1 MYIKNTVFNNDNMQ
15 ISVRKNWWKKI
26 KKKRGKFLENL
37 LYESCKQMNIV
48 LEQKQIQQFMKYK
61 QLLLQWNEKMNLTAI
76 TEEREVILK
85 HFVDCVSV
93 LSYINLQQY
102 HTVIDVGTGAGFPG
116 IPLKIACP
124 SIHVTLLDS
133 LQKRI
138 YFLEEVVQQL
148 LLKDVECVH
157 SRAEDGGKSKKYRE
171 QYDCCVSRAVAN
183 LSALLEY
190 GLPFVKVGGLF
201 VALKGKEA
209 AKEVEQSQKAM
220 EVLGGELCKMIDVT
234 IPNIDLNHKIVVV
247 KKVKQTPAQYP
258 RKAGKVL
265 KNEIQ

>member
-1 MYIKNTVFNNDNMQ
+1 MEK
-15 ISVRKNWWKKI
+15 
-26 KKKRGKFLENL
+26 L
-37 LYESCKQMNIV
+37 LYESCKQMNIL
-48 LEQKQIQQFMKYK
+48 LEQKQINQFMKYK
-61 QLLLQWNEKMNLTAI
+61 QLLLQWNQKMNLTAI
-76 TEEREVILK
+76 TEERDVILK

-93 LSYINLQQY
+93 VNYINLQHC

-116 IPLKIACP
+116 IPLKIVCP
-124 SIHVTLLDS
+124 SIHITLLDS

-138 YFLEEVVQQL
+138 YFLEEVIQEL
-148 LLKDVECVH
+148 LLDSVECVH

-190 GLPFVKVGGLF
+190 GLPFVKVGGVF
-201 VALKGKEA
+201 IALKGKEA

-220 EVLGGELCKMIDVT
+220 QVLGGELSDMIDVT
-234 IPNIDLNHKIVVV
+234 IPNTDLNHKIVIV
-247 KKVKQTPAQYP
+247 KKVKQTPMKYP